1 LKEWSVKSKG
11 NVKMR
16 RSWMVMVVVCLVV
29 GIMQVKTVAA
39 AEMPRTDKYT
49 NSVGMKFVRIEPGR
63 FRMGVGDTPLPHELT
78 NHRGTQFDGDF
89 DEKPNHRVKITK
101 PFYTGIY
108 EVTNFQYEL
117 FDPGHKKLRGK
128 DSGLSEDDDEAVI
141 NVNWYEAQAFCKWL
155 SDLEGLP
162 YRLPTEAEWEYACRA
177 GTTTHY
183 HVGDTVGDEFRK
195 NAGMVGTAVDV
206 PLHVGKTT
214 PNKWGLYDMHG
225 NVEEWCYDW
234 YGPYKKKRQKN
245 PVGYV
250 DGDFK
255 VLRGGSHGTHI
266 YYLRSANRMGTVPED
281 KHWLIGFRVV
291 IGELPK
297 TKGLAPPKPPLNQQ
311 NVVPRNPA
319 VVSRGPDPDEPYFEG
334 PRKYETIPTWAN
346 GPIFAGH
353 NHCPAIVECPNGD
366 LLAIWYT
373 GIGERERNMAVA
385 ASRLRWGAKKW
396 EPASP
401 FWDPPDRND
410 TALSLWFDG
419 KKTIY
424 HFNSLSI
431 SSNWARMAV
440 VMRTS
445 TDSGATWS
453 KPRLILPDHNV
464 SVQISEPVIR
474 LNDGGIAITH
484 DGGRTLWVSRD
495 EGLTWTNPAGT
506 VSGNHPS
513 VVQLS
518 DGRLFGLG
526 RGGDIDGRMPAS
538 ISTDGGETFAY
549 SASEFPGIDG
559 GQRLVLLRLR
569 DKKDTIFLASFGSF
583 GTVPDVPVM
592 ITDSQGNKHQVKEL
606 FGAVSFDGGK
616 TWPFKR
622 VISPGGTPITTECTD
637 GGAVT
642 LSDLSSEHRG
652 YMSVCQGLDGVI
664 HLISS
669 RQHYAFNLK
678 WLMTAPPPPGP
689 PVRVKHE
696 VETFNG
702 PKDFDLDGWFDY
714 KSYTGGFNGE
724 GQYSIDSIMP
734 YGGINRV
741 VGAGSFEATFAFD
754 NISSHPGLRGLDIS
768 FGFKDKLSRT
778 WFLGLN
784 QRQMVV
790 YFKDNVAKP
799 GTEHPRGE
807 PVKFSEV
814 PKSLKARFIWNER
827 TGRCQ
832 VFYGFNGD
840 EATTEMPRSKGGLYL
855 GEPFSESNA
864 AYVLMT
870 EGSLDV
876 EHFEIKPLEP

>member
-1 LKEWSVKSKG
+1 
-11 NVKMR
+11 MR
-16 RSWMVMVVVCLVV
+16 RSWMVIVAICLVV
-29 GIMQVKTVAA
+29 GVIQVGTGRAA
-39 AEMPRTDKYT
+39 KMPKGDTYT
-49 NSVGMKFVRIEPGR
+49 NSVGMKFVRIKPGS
-63 FRMGVGDTPLPHELT
+63 FRMGVGETPLPHELT
-78 NHRGTQFDGDF
+78 NHRGTQFKGDL
-89 DEKPNHRVKITK
+89 DERPNHKVKITK
-101 PFYTGIY
+101 PFYAGIY

-117 FDPGHKKLRGK
+117 FDPEHRKLRGK
-128 DSGLSEDDDEAVI
+128 DNGLSEDDDEAVI
-141 NVNWYEAQAFCKWL
+141 NVNWYEARAFCKWL
-155 SDLEGLP
+155 SDLEGLH

-177 GTTTHY
+177 GTKTHY
-183 HVGDTVGDEFRK
+183 YTGDVLPKEFRK
-195 NAGMVGTAVDV
+195 NARMEGTAVDV
-206 PLHVGKTT
+206 PLHVGKTM

-234 YGPYKKKRQKN
+234 YGPYKEKRQKN
-245 PVGYV
+245 PVGYAE
-250 DGDFK
+250 GDFK

-291 IGELPK
+291 IGKMPK
-297 TKGLAPPKPPLNQQ
+297 TKPLALPKPPLNQRD
-311 NVVPRNPA
+311 VVPRKPA
-319 VVSRGPDPDEPYFEG
+319 VVAKGPDPEKPYFKG
-334 PRKYETIPTWAN
+334 PRKFMTIPKEAN

-385 ASRLRWGAKKW
+385 ASRLRWGSKEW

-453 KPRLILPDHNV
+453 RPRLILPDHNR

-526 RGGDIDGRMPAS
+526 RGGDIDGRMPVS
-538 ISTDGGETFAY
+538 LSTDGGETFIY

-569 DKKDTIFLASFGSF
+569 DKKDVVFLASFGSF
-583 GTVPDVPVM
+583 GTIPDVPVM
-592 ITDSQGNKHQVKEL
+592 ITDSQGNKHQAKEL
-606 FGAVSFDGGK
+606 FGALSLDGGK
-616 TWPFKR
+616 TWPYKR
-622 VISPGGTPITTECTD
+622 VISPGGRPITTECTD

-642 LSDLSSEHRG
+642 LSGLSSEHRG

-678 WLMTAPPPPGP
+678 WLMTPPPPPGP
-689 PVRVKHE
+689 PLRVKHE
-696 VETFNG
+696 VETFSG

-714 KSYTGGFNGE
+714 KSYTGGFNRK
-724 GQYSIDSIMP
+724 GQYAIDSIMA
-734 YGGINRV
+734 YGGINKV
-741 VGAGSFEATFAFD
+741 VGTGSFEATFVFD
-754 NISSHPGLRGLDIS
+754 NISWHPGLRGLDIS

-778 WFLGLN
+778 WFLGMN

-790 YFKDNVAKP
+790 YFKDNTARP
-799 GTEHPRGE
+799 GTRYPRLG
-807 PVKFSEV
+807 PVKYSEV
-814 PKSLKARFIWNER
+814 PKSLKARFVWNEKTR
-827 TGRCQ
+827 RCQ

-840 EATTEMPRSKGGLYL
+840 GPTTEMPRSKAGLYL

-870 EGSLDV
+870 DGSLDV
-876 EHFEIKPLEP
+876 DHFEIKPLGP

>member
-1 LKEWSVKSKG
+1 LSGSAEVFSKLKG

-16 RSWMVMVVVCLVV
+16 RSWMVIVAICLVV
-29 GIMQVKTVAA
+29 GVIQVGTGRAA
-39 AEMPRTDKYT
+39 KMPKGDTYT
-49 NSVGMKFVRIEPGR
+49 NSVGMKFVRIKPGS
-63 FRMGVGDTPLPHELT
+63 FRMGVGETPLPHELT
-78 NHRGTQFDGDF
+78 NHRGTQFKGDL
-89 DEKPNHRVKITK
+89 DERPNHKVKITK
-101 PFYTGIY
+101 PFYAGIY

-117 FDPGHKKLRGK
+117 FDPEHRKLRGK
-128 DSGLSEDDDEAVI
+128 DNGLSEDDDEAVI
-141 NVNWYEAQAFCKWL
+141 NVNWYEARAFCKWL
-155 SDLEGLP
+155 SDLEGLH

-177 GTTTHY
+177 GTKTHY
-183 HVGDTVGDEFRK
+183 YTGDVLPKEFRK
-195 NAGMVGTAVDV
+195 NARMEGTAVDV
-206 PLHVGKTT
+206 PLHVGKTM

-234 YGPYKKKRQKN
+234 YGPYKEKRQKN
-245 PVGYV
+245 PVGYAE
-250 DGDFK
+250 GDFK

-291 IGELPK
+291 IGKMPK
-297 TKGLAPPKPPLNQQ
+297 TKPLALPKPPLNQRD
-311 NVVPRNPA
+311 VVPRKPA
-319 VVSRGPDPDEPYFEG
+319 VVAKGPDPEKPYFKG
-334 PRKYETIPTWAN
+334 PRKFMTIPKEAN

-385 ASRLRWGAKKW
+385 ASRLRWGSKEW

-445 TDSGATWS
+445 TDSGA
-453 KPRLILPDHNV
+453 DHNR

-526 RGGDIDGRMPAS
+526 RGGDIDGRMPVS
-538 ISTDGGETFAY
+538 LSTDGGETFIY

-569 DKKDTIFLASFGSF
+569 DKKDVVFLASFGSF

-592 ITDSQGNKHQVKEL
+592 RK
-606 FGAVSFDGGK
+606 
-616 TWPFKR
+616 
-622 VISPGGTPITTECTD
+622 VI
-637 GGAVT
+637 
-642 LSDLSSEHRG
+642 
-652 YMSVCQGLDGVI
+652 
-664 HLISS
+664 
-669 RQHYAFNLK
+669 
-678 WLMTAPPPPGP
+678 
-689 PVRVKHE
+689 
-696 VETFNG
+696 
-702 PKDFDLDGWFDY
+702 
-714 KSYTGGFNGE
+714 
-724 GQYSIDSIMP
+724 
-734 YGGINRV
+734 
-741 VGAGSFEATFAFD
+741 
-754 NISSHPGLRGLDIS
+754 NIR
-768 FGFKDKLSRT
+768 
-778 WFLGLN
+778 
-784 QRQMVV
+784 
-790 YFKDNVAKP
+790 
-799 GTEHPRGE
+799 
-807 PVKFSEV
+807 
-814 PKSLKARFIWNER
+814 
-827 TGRCQ
+827 
-832 VFYGFNGD
+832 
-840 EATTEMPRSKGGLYL
+840 
-855 GEPFSESNA
+855 
-864 AYVLMT
+864 
-870 EGSLDV
+870 
-876 EHFEIKPLEP
+876 